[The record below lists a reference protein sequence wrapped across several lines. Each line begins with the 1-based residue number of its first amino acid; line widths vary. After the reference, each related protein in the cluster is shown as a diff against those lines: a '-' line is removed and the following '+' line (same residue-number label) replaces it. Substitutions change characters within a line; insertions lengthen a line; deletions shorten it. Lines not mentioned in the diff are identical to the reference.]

1 MGIFENVKI
10 ALEGL
15 RLNKMRTFLTMLG
28 IIIGISSVI
37 AIITVGDA
45 MSKSV
50 SEGFDSLASN
60 LISIYVRPRESSIM
74 GFGDINDRDRFPIDL
89 TEQLKNKF
97 GERLQAVEIPGAS
110 SSGEISKG
118 RNSIK
123 VSINSSSPDG
133 KETNKVK
140 MINGRFLEET
150 DILQNKEVAVIS
162 NKVIEKIYDNNIEA
176 ALGSQIDVRTSGNNI
191 RSYTVVGVYEYVP
204 ISFGMMGGEDPDTPT
219 SFYIPYPVGNRQYGD
234 KNRDYSKIGN
244 LNILGADREDNEKLK
259 KDLED
264 FFNEGYYKDNTRVKV
279 DIYTLSSQISEINTV
294 MNTMKL
300 AIGGIAAISL
310 LVGGIGVMN
319 ILLVSVTERTRE
331 IGIRK
336 ALGATNS
343 DIQGQFIIESIII
356 CIIGGAIGVLL
367 GGAGGF
373 GISTLMQSP
382 TLPSILSIS
391 IAVGFSMF
399 IGIFFGYYPASKAA
413 KLNPIDAL
421 RHE

>member
-60 LISIYVRPRESSIM
+60 LISIHVRPRESSIIE
-74 GFGDINDRDRFPIDL
+74 FGDINDRDRFPIDL

-110 SSGEISKG
+110 SNGEISRG

-162 NKVIEKIYDNNIEA
+162 NKVVEKIYDNNIEA

-204 ISFGMMGGEDPDTPT
+204 ISFGMMGGEDPDNPT

-244 LNILGADREDNEKLK
+244 LSILGADREDSEKLK

-294 MNTMKL
+294 MNTIKL

>member
-1 MGIFENVKI
+1 MGLLENIKI

-60 LISIYVRPRESSIM
+60 LISIYVRPREGSVM
-74 GFGDINDRDRFPIDL
+74 GFADINDRDRFPIEL
-89 TEQLKNKF
+89 AEQLKVKF
-97 GERLQAVEIPGAS
+97 GQRVKAVEIPGAT

-118 RNSIK
+118 RKSIK
-123 VSINSSSPDG
+123 VSISSSSPDG

-140 MINGRFLEET
+140 MINGRFLEEM

-162 NKVIEKIYDNNIEA
+162 NKVVEKIYDNNIEN
-176 ALGSQIDVRTSGNNI
+176 ALGSQIDVRTSGNVI
-191 RSYTVVGVYEYVP
+191 RSYTVIGVYEHVP
-204 ISFGMMGGEDPDTPT
+204 ISFGMMGGEDPDAPT

-234 KNRDYSKIGN
+234 KNRDYTKIGN
-244 LNILGADREDNEKLK
+244 LNILGADREESEKLK

-279 DIYTLSSQISEINTV
+279 DIYTLSSQISEVNNV

-343 DIQGQFIIESIII
+343 DIQWQFIIESIII

-373 GISTLMQSP
+373 GISNLMKSP

>member
-162 NKVIEKIYDNNIEA
+162 NKVIEKIYDNDIEA